1 MLEIEKDIAV
11 PPIERHSW
19 KLDEYHNI
27 AKAMEV
33 GDSVALRP
41 RQEMMD
47 KDATSAEAEQ
57 IKVLADANCL
67 IARIRRIYGK
77 GTATMRQLHKR
88 GQPFQGYRIWR
99 TK

>member
-1 MLEIEKDIAV
+1 MQRSKFRKNSYSLSSDIFEAIKRDKNIAV

-27 AKAMEV
+27 AKAMAV

-47 KDATSAEAEQ
+47 KDADAEQ
-57 IKVLADANCL
+57 TKVLADANCL
-67 IARIRRIYGK
+67 IARIRRIYG
-77 GTATMRQLHKR
+77 LSLIH
-88 GQPFQGYRIWR
+88 I
-99 TK
+99 

>member
-1 MLEIEKDIAV
+1 MLEIEKNIAV

-47 KDATSAEAEQ
+47 KDADAEQ
-57 IKVLADANCL
+57 TKVLADANCL

-88 GQPFQGYRIWR
+88 GQPFKGYRIWR
-99 TK
+99 NK